1 MDRGSLRAFF
11 FMERKGE
18 YITFSMDKKD
28 EYLRLI
34 NFKSKLAVSSAG
46 ADNSVVQ
53 TKAALTRDSGLIKMV
68 PVKMVGTADTGLRDA
83 KAAFHKAGIDLEDAR
98 AGRNKASVLQR
109 DLATRQVELD
119 TARND
124 LALKTGAAQG
134 ATDLTVAM
142 PLLVL
147 DRTGLSCAGALL
159 AFARCTDAP
168 VLLDSATG
176 NVVLYFHGVNDQFF
190 AAYLDTFVIPSTQ
203 ELPVDGSAVLFT
215 ARDAGLDLGA
225 LTITV
230 SDGDAPVRPDHL
242 RRPGGRDLALAAHRA
257 RSSWSSAKGSKS
269 PNPTTVPCNG
279 SSSSLSS
286 ASRSVIWAARARWT
300 FRLAGCPAADDSAVV
315 TDSASACSVI
325 SSAATLLA
333 VSVGSRSGGR

>member
-11 FMERKGE
+11 FMERKDE

-230 SDGDAPVRPDHL
+230 SDGDAP
-242 RRPGGRDLALAAHRA
+242 GRCDL
-257 RSSWSSAKGSKS
+257 
-269 PNPTTVPCNG
+269 T
-279 SSSSLSS
+279 
-286 ASRSVIWAARARWT
+286 I
-300 FRLAGCPAADDSAVV
+300 
-315 TDSASACSVI
+315 
-325 SSAATLLA
+325 
-333 VSVGSRSGGR
+333 SGGREGETWRSLLTGPGPPGRQRRDRRVRIRRLCPVTARPRRFRRRPDRSSGPPALAGLSGWRGVRRPMTLRLLRIPHRPAQ